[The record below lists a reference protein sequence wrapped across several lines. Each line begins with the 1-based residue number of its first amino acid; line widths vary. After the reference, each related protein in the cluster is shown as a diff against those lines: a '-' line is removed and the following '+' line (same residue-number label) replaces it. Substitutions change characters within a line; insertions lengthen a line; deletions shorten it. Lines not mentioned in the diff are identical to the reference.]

1 MKKKLLIAAL
11 AMVGGCDHHFGI
23 GALAPDAGVA
33 ISGQEAGASTIDQGM
48 DAQTSAVGGE
58 DAQASSVGGMDAQS
72 LLVED
77 AGEGVVVPP
86 DNAADAGMELPPDN
100 AADAGVFGRLAP
112 GITTWTGYIDGYQF
126 PSGSNMIRLA
136 LGIGQI
142 TGMVVLGDGPA
153 LPPATDPNV
162 GYPPDY
168 HLANGVYWAEGFAY
182 SIVYGKAAPWQL
194 QFAIQ
199 NNELWS
205 DWCAEQTPVAGSS
218 TCLPNWPGDH
228 IIGTNGSPDQCYQQ
242 DPANGRKTVVDCGK
256 YDLCITY
263 PVCACSAP
271 ACVLN
276 PNSDQQ
282 AIFNLAI
289 PDNSAIATGTVNGIA
304 GPGAPVHFTQDP

>member
-1 MKKKLLIAAL
+1 MTKQC
-11 AMVGGCDHHFGI
+11 VVVDHHFGI
-23 GALAPDAGVA
+23 GALAPDAGVG
-33 ISGQEAGASTIDQGM
+33 ISGQEAGASTIDQGV

-77 AGEGVVVPP
+77 AGAGVFVPP
-86 DNAADAGMELPPDN
+86 DSAADAGVELPPGN

-126 PSGSNMIRLA
+126 PSGSNAIRLA
-136 LGIGQI
+136 LGIGQV
-142 TGMVVLGDGPA
+142 TGMVVLGDGLA

-168 HLANGVYWAEGFAY
+168 DPANGVYWAEGFAY

-194 QFAIQ
+194 QFGIR

-205 DWCAEQTPVAGSS
+205 GWCAEQTPVAGSS

-256 YDLCITY
+256 YDLCITD

-276 PNSDQQ
+276 PNSGTT
-282 AIFNLAI
+282 AIFLLAI
-289 PDNSAIATGTVNGIA
+289 PDNSTTATGTVNGIA
-304 GPGAPVHFTQDP
+304 GPGAPVHFTQDL

>member
-1 MKKKLLIAAL
+1 MKEKLLIAAL

-23 GALAPDAGVA
+23 GTLAPDAGVG
-33 ISGQEAGASTIDQGM
+33 ISDQEAGASTIDQGV

-77 AGEGVVVPP
+77 AGAGVFVPP
-86 DNAADAGMELPPDN
+86 DSAADAGVELPPGN

-126 PSGSNMIRLA
+126 PSGSNAIRLA
-136 LGIGQI
+136 LGIGQV
-142 TGMVVLGDGPA
+142 TGMVVLGDGVA

-168 HLANGVYWAEGFAY
+168 DPANGVYWAEGFAY

-194 QFAIQ
+194 QFGIR

-205 DWCAEQTPVAGSS
+205 GWCAEQTPVAGSS

-256 YDLCITY
+256 YDLCITD

-276 PNSDQQ
+276 PNSGTT
-282 AIFNLAI
+282 AIFLLAI
-289 PDNSAIATGTVNGIA
+289 PDNSTTATGTVNGIA
-304 GPGAPVHFTQDP
+304 GPGAPVHFTQDL